1 MITRILND
9 MNLPENV
16 AKIHPNYGQSV
27 LELPAWERQQILS
40 SSMSLMVASSGSQQ
54 GDESI
59 GGALR
64 ESASQHA
71 ISAGSTQLHETP
83 LGYMRRFG
91 LFSLL
96 GWFWAK
102 NIPQSPFLHGTL
114 KKLPSE
120 NSEGKKQPKI
130 LWGLQSF
137 YTITVTVLP
146 ENKNQIRFR
155 WKKIA
160 ELFHLFWIHRSRL
173 RLQTAP

>member
-59 GGALR
+59 GGTLR

-91 LFSLL
+91 LFSYLVYWADFELRTFPSLHFSMVLL
-96 GWFWAK
+96 K
-102 NIPQSPFLHGTL
+102 NLI
-114 KKLPSE
+114 
-120 NSEGKKQPKI
+120 
-130 LWGLQSF
+130 
-137 YTITVTVLP
+137 
-146 ENKNQIRFR
+146 
-155 WKKIA
+155 
-160 ELFHLFWIHRSRL
+160 
-173 RLQTAP
+173 